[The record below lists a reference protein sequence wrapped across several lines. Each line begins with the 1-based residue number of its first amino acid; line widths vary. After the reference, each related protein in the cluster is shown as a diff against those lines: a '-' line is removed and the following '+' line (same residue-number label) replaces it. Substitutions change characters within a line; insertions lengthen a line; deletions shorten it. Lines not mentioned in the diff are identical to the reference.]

1 MCYTYK
7 VVNWGIR
14 MLVDSIGYLKKGN
27 NSVNADIK
35 KAQIRPYVNYYLNDF
50 SSQSFANNMDVSVVK
65 NQSDSLVGKFL
76 NFFA

>member
-1 MCYTYK
+1 
-7 VVNWGIR
+7 

>member
-1 MCYTYK
+1 
-7 VVNWGIR
+7 

-35 KAQIRPYVNYYLNDF
+35 KAQIRPYVNHYLNDI

-65 NQSDSLVGKFL
+65 NQSNNLVGKFL